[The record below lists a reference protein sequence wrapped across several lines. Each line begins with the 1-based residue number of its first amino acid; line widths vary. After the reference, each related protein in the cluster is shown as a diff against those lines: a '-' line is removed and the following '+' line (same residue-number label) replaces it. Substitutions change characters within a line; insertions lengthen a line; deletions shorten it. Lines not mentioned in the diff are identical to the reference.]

1 MPTKD
6 YEDNV
11 SYEIARRAKV
21 CVSYDGM
28 GFVRDDKGCA
38 REVPIRKKAIA
49 GNGGSP
55 LGIALRLPCDGC
67 ADPLFPCPW
76 YEANGIDRAA
86 QEMRELRE
94 AGARTITALAKRL
107 QEESA

>member
-1 MPTKD
+1 MPSQE

-28 GFVRDDKGCA
+28 GFFRDKKGCA
-38 REVPIRKKAIA
+38 REVPIRKRAVA
-49 GNGGSP
+49 GNCGSA

-76 YEANGIDRAA
+76 YEANGIERAA
-86 QEMRELRE
+86 EEMRDLRE
-94 AGARTITALAKRL
+94 AGARTIAKLAKKL
-107 QEESA
+107 AHE